1 MVGSKER
8 RRNVVVVG
16 VVVPVLRKPF
26 DVQES
31 LEVLGEPEVTPA
43 GQAGKHTNGRREQGQ
58 GLKIQA
64 HSAVGGSLASNS
76 KWRYIRRLPRDSR
89 GWVAG

>member
-43 GQAGKHTNGRREQGQ
+43 GQAGKHTNNRREG
-58 GLKIQA
+58 
-64 HSAVGGSLASNS
+64 
-76 KWRYIRRLPRDSR
+76 
-89 GWVAG
+89 